1 METITENIEKKNNS
15 LQGIRTVKEG
25 KRFESYVGW
34 GFSKELECEQY
45 IQGADF
51 SFQFEKIQIENILT
65 QQKLEE
71 DEKKKILSDLTEFE
85 NGIKYLKPGQDKN
98 NSGKSESKTDNKK
111 SITTSSE
118 DINQNKIISINTDKN
133 INNNTNTNNNMN
145 LIDNN
150 INNIN
155 IDKNK
160 AKEKKEKKNKKN
172 KPKINKKDDISGDF
186 DIIIPNVKKEKF
198 ENLLKKNFHYG
209 EEMACIVL
217 QKEKIKELPSCFHL
231 FIETGLNAF
240 NNEMAHKTKQIKK
253 YISIINMRNAIVN
266 DKIKKI
272 YIEDFQRRFS
282 LDLNSDKI
290 NIAQDYVYML
300 ISNSDYQ
307 YFAQRFFNN
316 KSFKKDEFQDEI
328 NIAMS
333 SVKDEFV
340 FYGYVYFEKYLNS
353 HTFVSMELEKQNNSL
368 ISKLKIDLDNK
379 DKAWNKKIE
388 ERVNEQIKKQKEDW
402 NKQMKKQMEEQMKK
416 QMEEQ
421 IKKQMGEQIKKQK
434 EEEIKELKQQIKVLN
449 TNFLSKKRIRNI
461 LIIIIIIILF
471 IIFLYYFYYFAY
483 GSQKNTE

>member
-85 NGIKYLKPGQDKN
+85 NGIKYLKPGPDKN

-198 ENLLKKNFHYG
+198 
-209 EEMACIVL
+209 
-217 QKEKIKELPSCFHL
+217 
-231 FIETGLNAF
+231 
-240 NNEMAHKTKQIKK
+240 
-253 YISIINMRNAIVN
+253 
-266 DKIKKI
+266 KI
-272 YIEDFQRRFS
+272 Y
-282 LDLNSDKI
+282 
-290 NIAQDYVYML
+290 
-300 ISNSDYQ
+300 
-307 YFAQRFFNN
+307 
-316 KSFKKDEFQDEI
+316 
-328 NIAMS
+328 
-333 SVKDEFV
+333 
-340 FYGYVYFEKYLNS
+340 
-353 HTFVSMELEKQNNSL
+353 
-368 ISKLKIDLDNK
+368 
-379 DKAWNKKIE
+379 
-388 ERVNEQIKKQKEDW
+388 
-402 NKQMKKQMEEQMKK
+402 
-416 QMEEQ
+416 
-421 IKKQMGEQIKKQK
+421 
-434 EEEIKELKQQIKVLN
+434 
-449 TNFLSKKRIRNI
+449 
-461 LIIIIIIILF
+461 
-471 IIFLYYFYYFAY
+471 
-483 GSQKNTE
+483 